1 MTRTLALRIRQLT
14 LAGMLVALLVPV
26 AASTAQAAGTC
37 SAPQLSFTFVTP
49 IGTIT
54 TCESFTTIA
63 PGISTARG
71 TFIISAGAQPVA
83 TGELFAIHAGSCVLA
98 SFEGT
103 TTSPVVLTPLLT
115 LPAGQEFSG
124 SLVFNCITTAPG
136 AGLTII
142 HFEGI
147 GTVTVGFS
155 CGLTSTGYSCAPT
168 GLPTFVPAGG
178 RDD

>member
-1 MTRTLALRIRQLT
+1 L
-14 LAGMLVALLVPV
+14 
-26 AASTAQAAGTC
+26 
-37 SAPQLSFTFVTP
+37 TP

-103 TTSPVVLTPLLT
+103 TTAAVVLTPLLT

-124 SLVFNCITTAPG
+124 SLAFNCITTAPG
-136 AGLTII
+136 AGQTII
-142 HFEGI
+142 HFEGV
-147 GTVTVGFS
+147 GTVAAGFS
-155 CGLTSTGYSCAPT
+155 CTLTSTGYSCAPI
-168 GLPTFVPAGG
+168 GLPTFVPSGG